1 MRNCSGLGLAAI
13 MFLAGCGN
21 APAPEAQKAAPV
33 PVAAPVEI
41 PAGTISGQVT
51 FEGDKPVLK
60 PISMDAVPACAK
72 QHPMLIESDEV
83 VINGNGTLRNVF
95 VHLKTGVPVKDW
107 PMPAAPVVLDQ
118 KGCLF
123 TPRVVAL
130 RVGQTLEIGNADTMM
145 HNVHPL
151 ARRNE
156 EWNVAQ
162 PPQGDRMKKQFANP
176 EVMIPFVCN
185 MHPWMK
191 AFVSVVEHPFYA
203 VTGADGSFSFAGVPP
218 GEYEIEAVHERF
230 GAKTLTVSVGAR
242 EQRSV
247 QNSFRQN

>member
-1 MRNCSGLGLAAI
+1 MLW
-13 MFLAGCGN
+13 LAGCGS
-21 APAPEAQKAAPV
+21 APAPEPPKAAKAPA
-33 PVAAPVEI
+33 AAPAEI
-41 PAGTISGQVT
+41 PAGTISGQVN
-51 FEGDKPVLK
+51 FSGEKPVLK

-72 QHPMLIESDEV
+72 QHPMMIESDEV
-83 VINGNGTLRNVF
+83 VINSNGTLRNVF

-107 PMPAAPVVLDQ
+107 PMPAASVVIDQ

-123 TPRVVAL
+123 APRVVAV
-130 RVGQTLEIGNADTMM
+130 RAGQTLEIGNSDTMM
-145 HNVHPL
+145 HNVHPMT
-151 ARRNE
+151 RRNE
-156 EWNVAQ
+156 EWNIAQ
-162 PPQGDRMKKQFANP
+162 PPQGDRLQKQFPHP

-203 VTGADGSFSFAGVPP
+203 VTGNDGSFTFPGVPP

-230 GAKTLTVSVGAR
+230 GAKTLTISVGAR

-247 QNSFRQN
+247 QFSFRAE

>member
-1 MRNCSGLGLAAI
+1 MFWLTGCSS
-13 MFLAGCGN
+13 
-21 APAPEAQKAAPV
+21 APAPEPAKAVTAP
-33 PVAAPVEI
+33 APAPKPAPAVL

-51 FEGDKPVLK
+51 FSGEKPVLK

-72 QHPMLIESDEV
+72 QHPMVIESDEV
-83 VINGNGTLRNVF
+83 VINSNGTLRNVF

-107 PMPAAPVVLDQ
+107 PMPAASVVLDQ

-123 TPRVVAL
+123 SPRVVAL
-130 RVGQTLEIGNADTMM
+130 RAGQTLEIGNADTMM

-151 ARRNE
+151 TRRNE

-162 PPQGDRMKKQFANP
+162 PPQGDRMRKQFAQP

-191 AFVSVVEHPFYA
+191 AFVSVVEHPFFA
-203 VTGADGSFSFAGVPP
+203 VTGPDGSFTFPGVPP

-230 GAKTLTVSVGAR
+230 GAKTLTVSVGDR

-247 QNSFRQN
+247 QFSFRPN